1 MTKYGIK
8 EMEFYCANYNCF
20 EAKFTTNQGEE
31 FLFTTS
37 SAK

>member
-8 EMEFYCANYNCF
+8 EMEFCCDNNNCF

-31 FLFTTS
+31 FLLTAS